1 MIDRDVAC
9 ADRRHWFYDSRLLV
23 CAFCLLAFMI
33 IFWQV
38 SRFEGFQPI
47 FTCARSEDIDREL
60 LSTGM
65 AACMG
70 DAHSQAAQAR
80 CMHIVYLLACTEE
93 RWR

>member
-1 MIDRDVAC
+1 MNDHAALE
-9 ADRRHWFYDSRLLV
+9 ADRRHWFYDSKILV
-23 CAFCLLAFMI
+23 CTFCLCLFVA

-47 FTCARSEDIDREL
+47 FTCARSEDIDRGL
-60 LSTGM
+60 LASGM
-65 AACMG
+65 EACMG

-80 CMHIVYLLACTEE
+80 CMHIVYLLACTNE

>member
-1 MIDRDVAC
+1 MTERDAAD

-23 CAFCLLAFMI
+23 CAFCLVSFMV

-47 FTCARSEDIDREL
+47 FTCARDQDVDRGL

-65 AACMG
+65 RACMG
-70 DAHSQAAQAR
+70 DANSQAAQAR
-80 CMHIVYLLACTEE
+80 CMHVVYVLACTNE